1 MTVLHS
7 LVVVVIVIVAPE
19 SAVDLSSCD
28 VVVVVVN
35 STVDLLSL
43 RESSKL
49 VRLLTLDSNTTPAGV
64 FGSSLLLLGSIVVV
78 NVTGTTF

>member
-19 SAVDLSSCD
+19 SAVDLSSRN
-28 VVVVVVN
+28 VVVVVN

-43 RESSKL
+43 RKSSKL

-64 FGSSLLLLGSIVVV
+64 FDSSLLLLGSIVVV

>member
-19 SAVDLSSCD
+19 SAVDLSSRD
-28 VVVVVVN
+28 VVVVN
-35 STVDLLSL
+35 STVDLLFL

-49 VRLLTLDSNTTPAGV
+49 VRLLTLDSNTTPAGA

-78 NVTGTTF
+78 NVTGTTC

>member
-1 MTVLHS
+1 MTVLHP
-7 LVVVVIVIVAPE
+7 LVVVVIVIVATE
-19 SAVDLSSCD
+19 SAVDLSSHD
-28 VVVVVVN
+28 VVVVVN

-64 FGSSLLLLGSIVVV
+64 FGSSLLLGSIVVV

>member
-19 SAVDLSSCD
+19 SAVDLSSRD
-28 VVVVVVN
+28 VVVVVN

-43 RESSKL
+43 RKSSKL

-64 FGSSLLLLGSIVVV
+64 FDSSLLLLGSIVVV

>member
-19 SAVDLSSCD
+19 SAVDLSSRD
-28 VVVVVVN
+28 VVVVVN

-64 FGSSLLLLGSIVVV
+64 FGSSLLLGSIVVV

>member
-1 MTVLHS
+1 MTVLHP
-7 LVVVVIVIVAPE
+7 LVVVVIVIVATE
-19 SAVDLSSCD
+19 SAVDLSSHD
-28 VVVVVVN
+28 VVVVVN

>member
-1 MTVLHS
+1 MTVLHP
-7 LVVVVIVIVAPE
+7 LVVVVIVIVATE
-19 SAVDLSSCD
+19 SAVDLSSHD
-28 VVVVVVN
+28 VVVVN

-49 VRLLTLDSNTTPAGV
+49 VRPLTLDSNTTPAGV

-78 NVTGTTF
+78 NVTGTTL